1 MTATEFAKRKGV
13 SYRTVLNW
21 LRQGLIPGAVEK
33 QSAKGKYWEVPA
45 AALQMEKPK
54 RGAKKGVPRRTQSQA

>member
-1 MTATEFAKRKGV
+1 MTASEFAKKKGV

-21 LRQGLIPGAVEK
+21 IRLGLIPGALEK
-33 QSAKGKYWEVPA
+33 NSTSGKYWDVPA

-54 RGAKKGVPRRTQSQA
+54 RGAKKGRPRKP

>member
-1 MTATEFAKRKGV
+1 MTAAEFAKRKGV

-21 LRQGLIPGAVEK
+21 IHQGLIPGAIERN
-33 QSAKGKYWEVPA
+33 SAKGKYWDLPA

-54 RGAKKGVPRRTQSQA
+54 RGSKKGRPRLH

>member
-1 MTATEFAKRKGV
+1 MTATEFAKIKGV

-33 QSAKGKYWEVPA
+33 ISAQGKYWEVPA

-54 RGAKKGVPRRTQSQA
+54 RGAKKGTPHRQ

>member
-1 MTATEFAKRKGV
+1 MTASEFAKKKGV

-21 LRQGLIPGAVEK
+21 IRQGLIPGAIEK
-33 QSAKGKYWEVPA
+33 NSVKGKYWDVPS

-54 RGAKKGVPRRTQSQA
+54 RGAKKGQPRKS